1 MTRRPVNVLSIDLAR
16 SIDDRSLAGKPIGFA
31 PGRAICRALD
41 IGARSERPYDPIMS
55 NERYTKIGWWLFVGS
70 AVLFGLSALRARD
83 WIAMAGAGAFL
94 FANLSFMAALYR
106 DDSHRED

>member
-41 IGARSERPYDPIMS
+41 IGARSERP
-55 NERYTKIGWWLFVGS
+55 
-70 AVLFGLSALRARD
+70 
-83 WIAMAGAGAFL
+83 
-94 FANLSFMAALYR
+94 
-106 DDSHRED
+106 